1 MIKNKIRN
9 NRSFI
14 IFVIIILINFIPLP
28 YYVEKDGGLIS
39 TKDRINIENSYS
51 SSGNFYMTYVTQLK
65 VNIPV
70 FIYSLFNKNWD
81 LIKKEEIVLE
91 NENEDDVYFRSK
103 ILLDE
108 SQNNA
113 IICAYNE
120 ANKNVN
126 ILAEEIYVTYIDSIA
141 KTDLKIKDQIVKIEN
156 NEIKSKNDI
165 YNILSKYKANDKI
178 SIEVINDNKKTIRYA
193 ELIEIDNNPLIG
205 IMVNTKKILNPN
217 PRIEIKFEK
226 SESGSSGGLMMA
238 LEIYNSLTEEDIT
251 RNRKIAGT
259 GTIDEFGN
267 VGQISGVKY
276 KLLGAVNNNVDI
288 FLVPDGDNYNEAIN
302 VATENKFDIKIIKVS
317 TLKDAINQLKNEG

>member
-120 ANKNVN
+120 ANRNVN
-126 ILAEEIYVTYIDSIA
+126 ILAEEIYVTYIDSLA

-165 YNILSKYKANDKI
+165 YNILSEYKANDKI
-178 SIEVINDNKKTIRYA
+178 SIEVINDNKKIIRYA

-217 PRIEIKFEK
+217 PKIEIKFEK

-288 FLVPDGDNYNEAIN
+288 FLVPDGDNYNEAIS
-302 VATENKFDIKIIKVS
+302 VAKENKFDIKIIKVL